1 VKCHSPPCDT
11 HSEVAV
17 QLHHFLHLLIELL
30 HAPWCW
36 HVAGG
41 VKAQPSTA
49 LMEAVLILSL
59 PLARPWICFMALGNH
74 INLITGFSMAQ
85 QG

>member
-1 VKCHSPPCDT
+1 
-11 HSEVAV
+11 
-17 QLHHFLHLLIELL
+17 
-30 HAPWCW
+30 
-36 HVAGG
+36 

-59 PLARPWICFMALGNH
+59 PLAHPWICFMALGNH